1 VPEQPVPRRENT
13 PPNPI
18 PSDVPFVVV
27 GLALVCFFMLIVLSL
42 LNGWPTDT
50 QSNGSVRLM
59 FYSKQAVTLYGV
71 LIVGMLGGLVRH
83 LLDDGIGKISPTEES
98 SRARSLAGSLLLGA
112 IAAIVAGILIP
123 ASLVETPGIGEFNP
137 WALFV
142 LSGIAGYCSRDASGE
157 LGRQVMRM
165 VDQAA
170 FGVDAVAVRKT
181 VQEGVRDALTPPRAV
196 NYKGTVAL
204 GVTGVASEGKFIY
217 LTKDTAYTLIV
228 SFAAS
233 PSLPTGAAK
242 ADLLISSGIDAQE
255 IPFELAVDYDF
266 AHTNPERRAISV
278 PSSGNKEILFEFKTP
293 SIVGEGSDESSAGHP
308 MISVSVYQFGRF
320 CQNVSLTVSM

>member
-1 VPEQPVPRRENT
+1 
-13 PPNPI
+13 
-18 PSDVPFVVV
+18 
-27 GLALVCFFMLIVLSL
+27 MLIVLSL

-50 QSNGSVRLM
+50 QSSGSVRLM

-83 LLDDGIGKISPTEES
+83 LLDDGIGKISPTEEP

-165 VDQAA
+165 IDQSA
-170 FGVDAVAVRKT
+170 FGVDAAAVRKT
-181 VQEGVRDALTPPRAV
+181 VQDSVRDVLSPPKPINYDGVVTVNISGALRDGNV
-196 NYKGTVAL
+196 
-204 GVTGVASEGKFIY
+204 IY
-217 LTKDTAYTLIV
+217 LSKENAQTLTVLFVAGRI
-228 SFAAS
+228 F
-233 PSLPTGAAK
+233 TQDAAK
-242 ADLLISSGIDAQE
+242 ARLQISGGTVELQV
-255 IPFELAVDYDF
+255 PFDLAVDFGF
-266 AHTNPERRAISV
+266 ADANPERREVIV
-278 PSSGNKEILFEFKTP
+278 PSSGTQEFSFEFKAP
-293 SIVGEGSDESSAGHP
+293 SVSAGEPSSQIH
-308 MISVSVYQFGRF
+308 MISTSIYQFGRF
-320 CQNVSLTVSM
+320 CQNVSLTVSI

>member
-1 VPEQPVPRRENT
+1 L
-13 PPNPI
+13 PNRT
-18 PSDVPFVVV
+18 VV
-27 GLALVCFFMLIVLSL
+27 GGLTLVFFFMLIVLTL

-50 QSNGSVRLM
+50 QSDGSVCSM

-83 LLDDGIGKISPTEES
+83 LLDDGIGKTSLTDEP

-181 VQEGVRDALTPPRAV
+181 VQEGVRDALSPPKRV
-196 NYKGTVAL
+196 NYKGMVAL
-204 GVTGVASEGKFIY
+204 GISGAQFDGKVVY
-217 LTKDTAYTLIV
+217 LAKDSACTLIV
-228 SFAAS
+228 SFTAS
-233 PSLPTGAAK
+233 PDLPTGAAK
-242 ADLLISSGIDAQE
+242 ADLLISGGIDAQE

-278 PSSGNKEILFEFKTP
+278 PSSGNKEILFEFRTP
-293 SIVGEGSDESSAGHP
+293 SIVGEGSDEPSAGRP
-308 MISVSVYQFGRF
+308 TISVSIYQFGRF